1 MTEHEQRLPTD
12 DLAGTRP
19 QRREPEPAPRPTE
32 MGESVESSERGA
44 GSTRAY
50 SVSAQAPLMT
60 ADEVEEYRWRWDA
73 IQTQFVDAPRDAVVD
88 ADELVAEVMRHLA
101 EVFARERGDLEASW
115 ERGEDVSTEDLR
127 VSLRRY
133 RSFFQRLLAT

>member
-1 MTEHEQRLPTD
+1 
-12 DLAGTRP
+12 
-19 QRREPEPAPRPTE
+19 
-32 MGESVESSERGA
+32 
-44 GSTRAY
+44 
-50 SVSAQAPLMT
+50 MT